1 MSERSEGTKTETN
14 TTTTNKTC
22 SGSAH
27 SLPSTVGDPLLTNLK
42 GHLNLAKS
50 GRNFAVDALLDTA
63 VVL

>member
-1 MSERSEGTKTETN
+1 MSERSEGTKTETK
-14 TTTTNKTC
+14 TTTNKTC

-50 GRNFAVDALLDTA
+50 GRNFAADALLDTA

>member
-1 MSERSEGTKTETN
+1 MSERSEGTKTETK
-14 TTTTNKTC
+14 TTTNKTC
-22 SGSAH
+22 SASAH